1 MLIKNILNFLILI
14 FRGFIPPFFGEI
26 MNKVIVFL
34 ILTLFNLF
42 LLNIKDLI
50 TLDVY
55 FIICLFSLDILLCV
69 FIRWILKQKEINKE

>member
-1 MLIKNILNFLILI
+1 MLIKNILNFLVLI
-14 FRGFIPPFFGEI
+14 FRGSISFFEEI

-42 LLNIKDLI
+42 LLNIKDLM
-50 TLDVY
+50 TLDIY

-69 FIRWILKQKEINKE
+69 FIRWLLKEINKE